1 GRSCGCR
8 SLSGRGFVL
17 VLMNGYRGALVGTGG
32 AETARP
38 PLQWPSRVV
47 CFGGVTSVP
56 GSGDRPGTVTRV
68 ARRPGGGVRC
78 CRTSHST
85 RAAIPTAPDWPRT
98 RSPRWPEPLGRGTGD
113 GQRLRARDP
122 GDAGSGAGRI
132 GTAIP
137 GERARVEFQRAGK
150 AHGDGP
156 E

>member
-1 GRSCGCR
+1 DLRLFFRLLEVVVKARKIPATLACGVRVSSGEHEAGRQVASRCSSCGRSCGCR

-47 CFGGVTSVP
+47 CCGGVTSVP

-78 CRTSHST
+78 CRT
-85 RAAIPTAPDWPRT
+85 
-98 RSPRWPEPLGRGTGD
+98 
-113 GQRLRARDP
+113 
-122 GDAGSGAGRI
+122 
-132 GTAIP
+132 
-137 GERARVEFQRAGK
+137 
-150 AHGDGP
+150 
-156 E
+156 